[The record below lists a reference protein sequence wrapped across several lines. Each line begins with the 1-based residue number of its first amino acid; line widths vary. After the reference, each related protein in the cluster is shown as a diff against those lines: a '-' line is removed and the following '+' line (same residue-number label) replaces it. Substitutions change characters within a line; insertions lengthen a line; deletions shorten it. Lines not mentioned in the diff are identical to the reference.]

1 MVNKLPVFK
10 LYPGEFGLLLVMIVT
25 STYMFYGSYA
35 YDGLMGFF
43 PRLVAGIVLSL
54 SLLLILRRVF
64 PDIIQSK
71 IESEAEGFAET
82 VQELEGDDEETTE
95 EPDQPERNS
104 TTRKTNILGVLTGLY
119 MLGGF
124 LFGLLWVSPLYVIA
138 WHRYTGYEWRT
149 TIGIAGVV
157 MLVVYLMMDIFN
169 FTLETGY
176 FFNEILGIDIPLT
189 IGAEIPLSIV
199 SCGVL

>member
-1 MVNKLPVFK
+1 MANKLPVFK
-10 LYPGEFGLLLVMIVT
+10 LYPGEFGLLLIVLAT
-25 STYMFYGSYA
+25 SAYMFYGSYA
-35 YDGLMGFF
+35 YQGLMGFF
-43 PRLVAGIVLSL
+43 PRLMAAIVFSL
-54 SLLLILRRVF
+54 ALLLILRRVF
-64 PDIIQSK
+64 PDQIQNK

-82 VQELEGDDEETTE
+82 VQEIEGDEEDTIDELDE
-95 EPDQPERNS
+95 PERNS
-104 TTRKTNILGVLTGLY
+104 TTRKTNVLGLLTGAY

-149 TIGIAGVV
+149 SLGIAGAV

-176 FFNEILGIDIPLT
+176 FFTDIVGIDIPLT
-189 IGAEIPLSIV
+189 ILPEIPLQLV
-199 SCGVL
+199 QHGVI